1 MLFAGMDSVA
11 PGVAPQRSDFN
22 AYAIYFLAW
31 IFVGNLIGLN
41 LTISPCISLYLAYI
55 SR

>member
-1 MLFAGMDSVA
+1 MDSVA

-31 IFVGNLIGLN
+31 IFVGNLIALPIY
-41 LTISPCISLYLAYI
+41 LPPHISLYLPI
-55 SR
+55 SP